1 MKIIKTA
8 LFGIDKGSGLLYN
21 IIYIIIGTLKA
32 AEVKMEKILV
42 LDFGGQYNQLIARRV
57 RENNVY
63 SEIRPY
69 TAPIEEIKAAGYKG
83 IILTGGPKSVYGE
96 NAVLYSKEL
105 FELGIPIMGIC
116 YGAQLT
122 AHMLGGEVT
131 SGASEYGKVEV
142 KVDTASKLFE
152 GIPSKTVCWM
162 SHTDYIKQVP
172 LGFKIVGK
180 TDVCPVAAMENASE
194 KLYAVQF
201 HPEVMH
207 TPLGSKMIRNFLY
220 NVCECKGEWTMS
232 SFTTRTIEELKNKIG
247 NKKVLCALSG
257 GVDSSVAALLLHKA
271 VGENLTCIFVD
282 HGLLRKDE
290 AKQVN
295 DLFRGTYNINL
306 VSVDASEQFLGQL
319 RGISEPEQKRKIIGR
334 EFIRVFE
341 AEAKKIGKVDYLV
354 QGTIY
359 PDCIESG
366 VGDAALIKSHHNV
379 GGLPDHVEFDEI
391 IEPLRDLFKDEVR
404 KVGLELGMP
413 ENMVYRQPFPGPGL
427 GVRIIGELT
436 REKIAILQ
444 DADAIFREEVA
455 NAGLDREIG
464 QYFAVLTNMR
474 SVGVMGDFRTYDYT
488 IALWAVMTSD
498 FMTADWARIPY
509 DVLDAASRRIV
520 NEVKGVNRIVYDI
533 TSKPP
538 ATIEWQ

>member
-1 MKIIKTA
+1 
-8 LFGIDKGSGLLYN
+8 
-21 IIYIIIGTLKA
+21 
-32 AEVKMEKILV
+32 MEKILV

-57 RENNVY
+57 REHRVY

-69 TAPIEEIKAAGYKG
+69 TVPLEEIKAAGYRG

-96 NAVLYSKEL
+96 NAVLYTKKL
-105 FELGIPIMGIC
+105 FEIGVPVLGIC
-116 YGAQLT
+116 YGAQLMAQQT
-122 AHMLGGEVT
+122 GGVV
-131 SGASEYGKVEV
+131 SAGAQEYGKV
-142 KVDTASKLFE
+142 DLQIDPASKLFS
-152 GIPSKTVCWM
+152 GLPAKTLCWM
-162 SHTDYIKQVP
+162 SHTDYIERIPVD
-172 LGFKIVGK
+172 FKITGK
-180 TDVCPVAAMENASE
+180 TASCPVAAMENASK

-207 TPLGSKMIRNFLY
+207 TPLGSEMIRNFLY
-220 NVCECKGEWTMS
+220 NVCECRGEWTMS
-232 SFTTRTIEELKNKIG
+232 SFTTRTIETLKNKIG
-247 NKKVLCALSG
+247 DKKVLCALSG
-257 GVDSSVAALLLHKA
+257 GVDSAVAALLLHQA
-271 VGENLTCIFVD
+271 VGDQLTCIFVD

-290 AKQVN
+290 AKQV
-295 DLFRGTYNINL
+295 DELFRGTYNINL
-306 VSVDASEQFLGQL
+306 ITVDASAQFLGQL
-319 RGISEPEQKRKIIGR
+319 RGICDPEQKRKIIGR

-341 AEAKKIGKVDYLV
+341 AQAKKIGKVDYLV

-379 GGLPDHVEFDEI
+379 GGLPEHVDFDEI

-413 ENMVYRQPFPGPGL
+413 EYMVYRQPFPGPGL

-436 REKIAILQ
+436 KEKIALLQ
-444 DADAIFREEVA
+444 DADAIFREEIA
-455 NAGLDREIG
+455 NAGLDRDIN
-464 QYFAVLTNMR
+464 QYFAVLTDMR

-488 IALWAVMTSD
+488 LALRAVTTSD
-498 FMTADWARIPY
+498 FMTADWARIPF
-509 DVLDAASRRIV
+509 DVLDTASRRIV

-538 ATIEWQ
+538 ATIEWE

>member
-1 MKIIKTA
+1 
-8 LFGIDKGSGLLYN
+8 
-21 IIYIIIGTLKA
+21 
-32 AEVKMEKILV
+32 MEKILV

-69 TAPIEEIKAAGYKG
+69 TAPIEEIKAAGYSG
-83 IILTGGPKSVYGE
+83 IILTGGPKSVYGDS
-96 NAVLYSKEL
+96 AVLYDKEL
-105 FELGIPIMGIC
+105 FRLGIPILGIC

-122 AHMLGGEVT
+122 AFSLGGKVEA
-131 SGASEYGKVEV
+131 GNSEYGKVEV
-142 KVDTASKLFE
+142 TVDTSSLLFD
-152 GIPSKTVCWM
+152 GIPQKSVCWM
-162 SHTDYIKQVP
+162 SHTDYISQIPVD
-172 LGFKIVGK
+172 FKITAK
-180 TDVCPVAAMENASE
+180 TDGCPVAALENPAK

-207 TPLGSKMIRNFLY
+207 TQFGAQMLHNFIY
-220 NVCECKGEWTMS
+220 NVCACSGEWTMS
-232 SFTTRTIEELKNKIG
+232 SFTKRTVRELKEKIG
-247 NKKVLCALSG
+247 DKKVLCGISG

-271 VGENLTCIFVD
+271 IGDNLTCIFVD

-295 DLFRGTYNINL
+295 ELFRGTYNINL

-359 PDCIESG
+359 PDVIESG

-379 GGLPDHVEFDEI
+379 GGLPDHIEFDEI

-404 KVGLELGMP
+404 KVGLELDMP
-413 ENMVYRQPFPGPGL
+413 EEMVYRQPFPGPGL
-427 GVRIIGELT
+427 GVRIIGDLT
-436 REKIAILQ
+436 KEKIAILQ

-455 NAGLDREIG
+455 KAGLARDIN
-464 QYFAVLTNMR
+464 QYFAVLTDMK
-474 SVGVMGDFRTYDYT
+474 SVGVMGDYRTYDYT
-488 IALWAVMTSD
+488 VALRAVTTSD

-520 NEVKGVNRIVYDI
+520 NEVKGVNRVVYDI

-538 ATIEWQ
+538 ATIEWE

>member
-1 MKIIKTA
+1 
-8 LFGIDKGSGLLYN
+8 
-21 IIYIIIGTLKA
+21 
-32 AEVKMEKILV
+32 MEKILV

-69 TAPIEEIKAAGYKG
+69 TVPVKEIKAAGYSG
-83 IILTGGPKSVYGE
+83 IILTGGPNSVYGE
-96 NAVLYSKEL
+96 NAALCEKEL

-122 AHMLGGEVT
+122 AHMNGGTVEA
-131 SGASEYGKVEV
+131 GASEYGKVEV
-142 KVDTASKLFE
+142 KVDTASRLFD
-152 GIPSKTVCWM
+152 GIPAKTICWM

-172 LGFKIVGK
+172 VGFKIVGK
-180 TDVCPVAAMENASE
+180 TDICPVAAMEDSAK

-207 TPLGSKMIRNFLY
+207 TQFGSKMIRNFVY
-220 NVCECKGEWTMS
+220 NICGCRGEWTMS
-232 SFTTRTIEELKNKIG
+232 SFTTRTVEQLRAKIG
-247 NKKVLCALSG
+247 DKKVLCALSG

-271 VGENLTCIFVD
+271 VGDNLTCIFVD

-341 AEAKKIGKVDYLV
+341 AEAKKIGKVDFLV

-427 GVRIIGELT
+427 GVRIIGEIT

-455 NAGLDREIG
+455 NAGLDRSIG
-464 QYFAVLTNMR
+464 QYFAVLTDMR

-488 IALWAVMTSD
+488 VALRAVDTGD
-498 FMTADWARIPY
+498 FMTADWSRLPY
-509 DVLDAASRRIV
+509 EVLDNASRRIV

-538 ATIEWQ
+538 ATIEWE

>member
-1 MKIIKTA
+1 
-8 LFGIDKGSGLLYN
+8 
-21 IIYIIIGTLKA
+21 
-32 AEVKMEKILV
+32 MEKILV

-69 TAPIEEIKAAGYKG
+69 TAPIEEIKAAGYSG
-83 IILTGGPKSVYGE
+83 IILTGGPKSVYGDS
-96 NAVLYSKEL
+96 AVLYDKEL
-105 FELGIPIMGIC
+105 FRLGIPILGIC

-122 AHMLGGEVT
+122 AFSLGGRVEA
-131 SGASEYGKVEV
+131 GKSEYGKVEV
-142 KVDTASKLFE
+142 TVDTSSLLFD
-152 GIPSKTVCWM
+152 GIPQKSVCWM
-162 SHTDYIKQVP
+162 SHTDYISQIPVD
-172 LGFKIVGK
+172 FKITAK
-180 TDVCPVAAMENASE
+180 TDGCPVAALENPAK

-207 TPLGSKMIRNFLY
+207 TQFGAQMLHNFIY
-220 NVCECKGEWTMS
+220 NVCACSGEWTMS
-232 SFTTRTIEELKNKIG
+232 SFTKRTVRELKEKIG
-247 NKKVLCALSG
+247 DKKVLCGLSG
-257 GVDSSVAALLLHKA
+257 GVDSSVAALLLHRA
-271 VGENLTCIFVD
+271 VGDNLTCIFVD

-295 DLFRGTYNINL
+295 ELFRGAYNINL

-359 PDCIESG
+359 PDVIESG

-379 GGLPDHVEFDEI
+379 GGLPDHIEFDEI

-404 KVGLELGMP
+404 KVGLELDMP
-413 ENMVYRQPFPGPGL
+413 EEMVYRQPFPGPGL
-427 GVRIIGELT
+427 GVRIIGDLT
-436 REKIAILQ
+436 KEKIAILQ

-455 NAGLDREIG
+455 KAGLARDIN
-464 QYFAVLTNMR
+464 QYFAVLTDMK
-474 SVGVMGDFRTYDYT
+474 SVGVMGDYRTYDYT
-488 IALWAVMTSD
+488 VALRAVTTSD

-520 NEVKGVNRIVYDI
+520 NEVKGVNRVVYDI

-538 ATIEWQ
+538 ATIEWE

>member
-1 MKIIKTA
+1 
-8 LFGIDKGSGLLYN
+8 
-21 IIYIIIGTLKA
+21 
-32 AEVKMEKILV
+32 MEKILV

-105 FELGIPIMGIC
+105 FDLGIPIMGIC

-180 TDVCPVAAMENASE
+180 TDVCPVAAMEKASE

-488 IALWAVMTSD
+488 VALRAVMTSD

-538 ATIEWQ
+538 ATIEWE

>member
-1 MKIIKTA
+1 
-8 LFGIDKGSGLLYN
+8 
-21 IIYIIIGTLKA
+21 
-32 AEVKMEKILV
+32 MEKILV

-69 TAPIEEIKAAGYKG
+69 TVPVKEIKAAGYSG
-83 IILTGGPKSVYGE
+83 IILTGGPNSVYGD
-96 NAVLYSKEL
+96 NAVLCEKEL
-105 FELGIPIMGIC
+105 FELGIPVMGIC
-116 YGAQLT
+116 YGAQLM
-122 AHMLGGEVT
+122 AHMTGGTVEA
-131 SGASEYGKVEV
+131 GASEYGKVEV
-142 KVDTASKLFE
+142 KVDTASRLFD
-152 GIPSKTVCWM
+152 GIPAKTICWM

-172 LGFKIVGK
+172 VGFKIVGK
-180 TDVCPVAAMENASE
+180 TDVCPVAAMEDSAK

-207 TPLGSKMIRNFLY
+207 TPLGSQMIRNFIY
-220 NVCECKGEWTMS
+220 NVCDCKGEWTMS
-232 SFTTRTIEELKNKIG
+232 SFNTRPIEQLKAKIG
-247 NKKVLCALSG
+247 VNKLLCALSG
-257 GVDSSVAALLLHKA
+257 GVDSSVAALLLHRA
-271 VGENLTCIFVD
+271 VGDNLTCIFVD

-295 DLFRGTYNINL
+295 DLFRGAYNINL
-306 VSVDASEQFLGQL
+306 ISVDASEQFLGQL
-319 RGISEPEQKRKIIGR
+319 RGITDPEQKRKIIGR

-379 GGLPDHVEFDEI
+379 GGLPDHVDFDEI

-455 NAGLDREIG
+455 NAGLDRSIG
-464 QYFAVLTNMR
+464 QYFAVLTDMR

-488 IALWAVMTSD
+488 VALRAVDTGD
-498 FMTADWARIPY
+498 FMTADWSRLPY
-509 DVLDAASRRIV
+509 EVLDNASRRIV

-538 ATIEWQ
+538 ATIEWE